1 MEEDQLTRKLAVILH
16 ADVVG
21 STSLVQKNESLA
33 HQRIQ
38 NVFKNFSETINS
50 YGGIT
55 RELRGDALVAEFKRV
70 SDAVPAALA
79 FQVINGEFNSKLDDD
94 IQPQLRIGIS
104 LGEVIIADNTITG
117 AGVVLAQ
124 RLEQLAEPGGAVV
137 QGSVSETIPARMPF
151 EFDSLGEQV
160 LKGFDQPVRA
170 FAVKLQPGEELP
182 EPEVRT
188 TPQKADSTTLEI
200 PDKPSIAVLPFNNMS
215 GDPEQEYFS
224 DGITEDI
231 ITQLSRFT
239 VLFVIARQ
247 SSFAFKSEKV
257 DIKKIGQQLGVQ
269 FVVEGSVRKAGNR
282 VRITAQ
288 LIDADTGNHIWADR
302 YDRKLEDIFA
312 VQDELTETIAA
323 TVGGRITANGWQR
336 VRVPRTNFKAYELV
350 LQGQALHF
358 RVLKE
363 ANSQA
368 QEVLARA
375 LELDPDNV
383 RAHMMLGAVHLLD
396 FTEEWSEAPE
406 SSLEQALH
414 HGKRSV
420 QLDELDGQAHAHFGE
435 TLVNLGRLDEA
446 RVHYE
451 RAITLNPVDIVSRAL
466 YSLYFLDIGRAN
478 EALEQLSMVARLD
491 PFELSWI
498 PWFRGMA
505 FYLLHR
511 YEESVENLLRGS
523 EPITD
528 IHRWLAASYAQIDKK
543 QEAAEHLKHYLQ
555 VTKTERPFFPGWTF
569 EAWKPI
575 WTKEFSYQSY
585 SDHFCE
591 GLEKAWACLPDTSLT
606 VLKND

>member
-1 MEEDQLTRKLAVILH
+1 MAMDRLSGNLAVILH
-16 ADVVG
+16 ADIAE
-21 STSLVQKNESLA
+21 STVLVQQDERLA
-33 HQRIQ
+33 HERIQ
-38 NVFKNFSETINS
+38 STFRVFSETIEK
-50 YGGIT
+50 YHGRV
-55 RELRGDALVAEFKRV
+55 RELRGDALLADFERP
-70 SDAVPAALA
+70 SDAVTAALS
-79 FQVINGEFNSKLDDD
+79 FQADHACYIEQLNDD
-94 IQPQLRIGIS
+94 IRPVARIGIAM
-104 LGEVIIADNTITG
+104 GEVIVADSTVTG
-117 AGVVLAQ
+117 AAVVLAQ
-124 RLEQLAEPGGAVV
+124 RVEQLSEPGGVCITAAIH
-137 QGSVSETIPARMPF
+137 EALPKRLPF
-151 EFDSLGEQV
+151 DQENLGEQT
-160 LKGFDQPVRA
+160 LKGFDELVKVYAVR
-170 FAVKLQPGEELP
+170 LMPGGVIP
-182 EPEVRT
+182 EPEALA
-188 TPQKADSTTLEI
+188 QHDIAAAEL
-200 PDKPSIAVLPFNNMS
+200 PDKPSIAVLPFQNMS

-231 ITQLSRFT
+231 ITQLSRFS

-247 SSFAFKSEKV
+247 SSFAFKGEKV

-269 FVVEGSVRKAGNR
+269 YVVEGSVRKAGNR

-288 LIDADTGNHIWADR
+288 LIEADTRNHIWADR

-375 LELDPDNV
+375 LEIDPDNV

-396 FTEEWSEAPE
+396 FAEEWSEAPE

-466 YSLYFLDIGRAN
+466 YSLYFLHIGRAK

-543 QEAAEHLKHYLQ
+543 KEAAEHLNHYLQ
-555 VTKTERPFFPGWTF
+555 VAKTEWPFFPGWAF
-569 EAWKPI
+569 EAWKPT
-575 WTKEFSYQSY
+575 WTEEYSYQSY
-585 SDHFCE
+585 SDHLCE

-606 VLKND
+606 VLEND